1 MERQPRYN
9 TESFGFTVI
18 TDTTL
23 KMLSCMRARACL
35 ALIVLG
41 LTSNAACRREE
52 PEPPPVATPSFSVQ
66 QTRVP
71 LGSPVEVT
79 YKFVVAPNAPK
90 INENYRVFV
99 HFLDADKERMWTDD
113 HELPVPTTQ
122 WKPGQVIEYTKTM
135 FVPIYPYQGATTVL
149 MGLYSLASDSRLPLA
164 GPNNGQRAYTVGQL
178 ELLPRTESIF
188 VMFKDGWHPAE
199 TPPDNAA
206 VEWQWTKKEATL
218 SVRNP
223 KKDVM
228 LYLHLDQPGLFP
240 EAQQVTVTLGDQVI
254 DSFTIA
260 PKQELIRK
268 PTITSA
274 QLGTA
279 DVVDL
284 KISVDK
290 SYVPAVVTSGK
301 NRDPR
306 ELGVRVFHAYVQPI
320 S

>member
-1 MERQPRYN
+1 MAWVA
-9 TESFGFTVI
+9 VI
-18 TDTTL
+18 GV
-23 KMLSCMRARACL
+23 C
-35 ALIVLG
+35 V
-41 LTSNAACRREE
+41 AAASGCRKEE
-52 PEPPPVATPSFSVQ
+52 PEPPGVATPSFSVK

-79 YKFVVAPNAPK
+79 YKFVVANDAPK
-90 INENYRVFV
+90 ITEDFRVFV
-99 HFLDADKERMWTDD
+99 HFLDADNERLWADD
-113 HELPVPTTQ
+113 HDPPIPTTQ
-122 WKPGQVIEYTKTM
+122 WKPGQTIEYTRTM
-135 FVPIYPYQGATTVL
+135 FVPIVPHEGTTKVL
-149 MGLYSLASDSRLPLA
+149 MGLYSNSSDSRLPL
-164 GPNNGQRAYTVGQL
+164 VGIVHDRRSYIVGNL
-178 ELLPRTESIF
+178 DLLKRTEGIF
-188 VMFKDGWHPAE
+188 VMFKEGWHAAE

-206 VEWQWTKKEATL
+206 VEWQWTRKEAVL

-228 LYLHLDQPGLFP
+228 LYLHLDSPGLFQEP
-240 EAQQVTVTLGDQVI
+240 QQVTVTLGDQTI
-254 DSFTIA
+254 DSFVLE
-260 PKQELIRK
+260 PKKEVIRK
-268 PTITSA
+268 PTITAA

-290 SYVPAVVTSGK
+290 SYVPAVITNGA

>member
-1 MERQPRYN
+1 MRK
-9 TESFGFTVI
+9 TVRSMAWVAVI
-18 TDTTL
+18 GV
-23 KMLSCMRARACL
+23 C
-35 ALIVLG
+35 V
-41 LTSNAACRREE
+41 AAAAGCRKEE
-52 PEPPPVATPSFSVQ
+52 PEPPGVATPSFSVK

-79 YKFVVAPNAPK
+79 YKFVVANDAPK
-90 INENYRVFV
+90 ITEDFRVFV
-99 HFLDADKERMWTDD
+99 HFLDADNERLWADD
-113 HELPVPTTQ
+113 HDPPIPTTQ
-122 WKPGQVIEYTKTM
+122 WKPGQTIEYTRTM
-135 FVPIYPYQGATTVL
+135 FVPIVPHEGTTKVL
-149 MGLYSLASDSRLPLA
+149 MGLYSNASDTRLPLV
-164 GPNNGQRAYTVGQL
+164 GTVHDRRSYIVGNL
-178 ELLPRTESIF
+178 DLLKRTEGIF
-188 VMFKDGWHPAE
+188 VMFKEGWHAAE

-206 VEWQWTKKEATL
+206 VEWQWTRKEAVL

-228 LYLHLDQPGLFP
+228 LYLHLDSPGLFQEP
-240 EAQQVTVTLGDQVI
+240 QQVTVTLGDQTI
-254 DSFTIA
+254 DSFVLE
-260 PKQELIRK
+260 PKKEVIRK
-268 PTITSA
+268 PTITAA

-290 SYVPAVVTSGK
+290 SYVPAVITNGA

>member
-1 MERQPRYN
+1 MTNFSLRR
-9 TESFGFTVI
+9 TAG
-18 TDTTL
+18 
-23 KMLSCMRARACL
+23 L
-35 ALIVLG
+35 AAVALCVAG
-41 LTSNAACRREE
+41 AAACRRQQA
-52 PEPPPVATPSFSVQ
+52 EPPPVATPSFSVN

-79 YKFVVAPNAPK
+79 YKFTVAKDAPK

-99 HFLDADKERMWTDD
+99 HFLDSDKERMWTDD
-113 HELPVPTTQ
+113 HDLPVPTTQ

-135 FVPIYPYQGATTVL
+135 FVPIYPYMGQTKVL
-149 MGLYSLASDSRLPLA
+149 MGLYSQASNSRLPLA
-164 GPNNGQRAYTVGQL
+164 GENNGQRAYTVGTL
-178 ELLPRTESIF
+178 ELLPQTENIF

-223 KKDVM
+223 KKDVTF
-228 LYLHLDQPGLFP
+228 YLHLDSPGVFNEP
-240 EAQQVTVTLGDQVI
+240 QQVTVTIGDQTI
-254 DSFTIA
+254 DSFTIQ

-268 PTITSA
+268 PTITAA

-279 DVVDL
+279 DTVDL

-290 SYVPAVVTSGK
+290 TYVPAVVTNGA

-306 ELGVRVFHAYVQPI
+306 ELGVRVFHAYVQPKG
-320 S
+320 

>member
-1 MERQPRYN
+1 M
-9 TESFGFTVI
+9 
-18 TDTTL
+18 TT
-23 KMLSCMRARACL
+23 KAVRRI
-35 ALIVLG
+35 ALLG
-41 LTSNAACRREE
+41 LVFLCALNGAACRRKQ
-52 PEPPPVATPSFSVQ
+52 PQAAAVATPSFHIK

-79 YKFVVAPNAPK
+79 YKFVVAKDAPK

-113 HELPVPTTQ
+113 HDLPVPTTQ
-122 WKPGQVIEYTKTM
+122 WQPGQTIEYTKTM
-135 FVPIYPYQGATTVL
+135 FVPVYPYMGPTTVL
-149 MGLYSLASDSRLPLA
+149 MGLYSTASNSRLPLA
-164 GPNNGQRAYTVGQL
+164 GEDNGQRAYTVGQL
-178 ELLPRTESIF
+178 ELLPQTENVF

-223 KKDVM
+223 KKDVT
-228 LYLHLDQPGLFP
+228 LYLHVDHPGVFSEP
-240 EAQQVTVTLGDQVI
+240 QTVTVTLGDKTI
-254 DSFTIA
+254 DTFTIQ

-268 PTITSA
+268 PAITAA

-279 DVVDL
+279 DVVDI

-290 SYVPAVVTSGK
+290 TYIPAVVTGGA

-306 ELGVRVFHAYVQPI
+306 ELGVRVFHAYVQPT